1 MFKVKGCDPLSNV
14 KLNWETGQVQR
25 AKSQWWQLIM
35 LKNKNK
41 ISGSVNTQADCENWG
56 NYAEEDY
63 NNRIVLFFYSSGIK
77 IFPLSGC

>member
-1 MFKVKGCDPLSNV
+1 
-14 KLNWETGQVQR
+14 
-25 AKSQWWQLIM
+25 M